1 MLEKKNCTPCCFVAD
16 RTGVAMRTTDADC
29 KGPTEEKAE
38 GRRQGKRRP
47 GGQLT
52 LIMGHVENAEM
63 RRVGIN
69 RQERSTCY

>member
-1 MLEKKNCTPCCFVAD
+1 
-16 RTGVAMRTTDADC
+16 MRTTDADC

-69 RQERSTCY
+69 RQERSACY